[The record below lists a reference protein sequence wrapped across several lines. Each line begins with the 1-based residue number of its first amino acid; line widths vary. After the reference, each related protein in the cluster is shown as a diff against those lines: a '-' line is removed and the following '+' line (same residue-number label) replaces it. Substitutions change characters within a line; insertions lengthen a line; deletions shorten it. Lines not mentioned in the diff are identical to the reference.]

1 MSAEAAA
8 ILSEVTKQ
16 TAEASQHDPIVVG
29 LAFVLIVVVGVLAIA
44 KPLMSFYREYKK
56 TGVEGVKAEAE
67 ATLFQTLQQQIEHNN
82 VAIERL
88 ETDRARWFEKAKE
101 LEDEVRRLTIFE
113 ESVKSMKDRLNEK
126 DKIIEARDIEIRSL
140 TRSILDMKDRIH
152 NLELRTV
159 REEAQFC
166 AVCTYRKAQDEA
178 QIGSK
183 VTQ

>member
-16 TAEASQHDPIVVG
+16 TADASQHDPIVVG

-56 TGVEGVKAEAE
+56 TGVEGTKAEAE
-67 ATLFQTLQQQIEHNN
+67 SALFHTLQQQIELNS
-82 VAIERL
+82 VAIAKL
-88 ETDRARWFEKAKE
+88 EIDKTKWFEKATE
-101 LEDEVRRLTIFE
+101 LEVEVQRLRLFE
-113 ESVKSMKDRLNEK
+113 ESVKSMKERLNEK
-126 DKIIEARDIEIRSL
+126 DRIIEARDIEIRSL
-140 TRSILDMKDRIH
+140 THSVLEMKDRIH

-166 AVCTYRKAQDEA
+166 VDCKYRKAQQNES
-178 QIGSK
+178 QVSS
-183 VTQ
+183 